1 VSKSFSRSRRSV
13 LRGSVAGA
21 AAALL
26 AGVLPASKLRAADLP
41 EVSED
46 DPTAKGL
53 KYVADATKSAR
64 PDASQLCN
72 NCRYY
77 KGAASAA
84 KAPCDL
90 FPGKSVNGNGWCSA
104 WMKK

>member
-1 VSKSFSRSRRSV
+1 MSKSFSSSRRSV
-13 LRGSVAGA
+13 LRGSFAAA

-26 AGVLPASKLRAADLP
+26 AAVLPASRARAADAP

-53 KYVADATKSAR
+53 KYVADATKSER
-64 PDASQLCN
+64 PDASQFCH
-72 NCRYY
+72 NCRYF
-77 KGAASAA
+77 KGASGAGTG
-84 KAPCDL
+84 PCDI
-90 FPGKSVNGNGWCSA
+90 FPAKSVNGNGWCSA

>member
-1 VSKSFSRSRRSV
+1 VSNSFSKSRRSV
-13 LRGSVAGA
+13 LRGSLAGA
-21 AAALL
+21 AAALV
-26 AGVLPASKLRAADLP
+26 AGVLPTSTLRAADAP

-53 KYVADATKSAR
+53 KYVADATQSER
-64 PDASQLCN
+64 QDSSQFCH
-72 NCRYY
+72 NCRYF
-77 KGAASAA
+77 KGDAGAA

-90 FPGKSVNGNGWCSA
+90 FPGKAVNGNGWCSA

>member
-1 VSKSFSRSRRSV
+1 MSKSFFSSRRNV
-13 LRGSVAGA
+13 LRGCAAG

-26 AGVLPASKLRAADLP
+26 ASALPASQLHAADAP

-53 KYVADATKSAR
+53 KYVHDASKSER
-64 PDASQLCN
+64 PDASQFCH
-72 NCRYY
+72 NCLYF
-77 KGAASAA
+77 KGAADAG

>member
-1 VSKSFSRSRRSV
+1 VSKAFSRSRRNV

-21 AAALL
+21 AALL
-26 AGVLPASKLRAADLP
+26 AGVLPALRLRAADTP

-53 KYVADATKSAR
+53 KYVYDASKSER
-64 PDASQLCN
+64 PDASQFCH
-72 NCRYY
+72 NCRYF
-77 KGAASAA
+77 KGAADAG

>member
-1 VSKSFSRSRRSV
+1 MLRSSF
-13 LRGSVAGA
+13 AGA
-21 AAALL
+21 AAAVL
-26 AGVLPASKLRAADLP
+26 AGMLPASRGHAADPP

-64 PDASQLCN
+64 TDMNAFCH
-72 NCRYY
+72 NCRYF
-77 KGAASAA
+77 KGAADAP

-90 FPGKSVNGNGWCSA
+90 FGGKAVNGQGWCSA

>member
-1 VSKSFSRSRRSV
+1 MSKSISRRSV

-26 AGVLPASKLRAADLP
+26 AGALPSQTRAADAP
-41 EVSED
+41 QVSED

-64 PDASQLCN
+64 PDASQFCH
-72 NCRYY
+72 NCRYF
-77 KGAASAA
+77 KAASGASTG
-84 KAPCDL
+84 PCDL

>member
-1 VSKSFSRSRRSV
+1 MNKPFCSSRRNL

-26 AGVLPASKLRAADLP
+26 ASVLPCSAARAADAP

-53 KYVADATKSAR
+53 KYVADATKSER
-64 PDASQLCN
+64 PDASQFCH
-72 NCRYY
+72 NCRYF
-77 KGAASAA
+77 KGAADAGA
-84 KAPCDL
+84 GPCDI
-90 FPGKSVNGNGWCSA
+90 FPGKSVKGNGWCSA

>member
-1 VSKSFSRSRRSV
+1 VSKSFSSSRRSV
-13 LRGSVAGA
+13 LRSSFAGA

-26 AGVLPASKLRAADLP
+26 AGVLPASRAHSADAP

-53 KYVADATKSAR
+53 KYVADATKSERTDQSAF
-64 PDASQLCN
+64 CH
-72 NCRYY
+72 NCRYF
-77 KGAASAA
+77 KGAADAA

-90 FPGKSVNGNGWCSA
+90 FGGKAVNGKGWCSA

>member
-1 VSKSFSRSRRSV
+1 M
-13 LRGSVAGA
+13 
-21 AAALL
+21 LL
-26 AGVLPASKLRAADLP
+26 AGVLPSMGRAADAP

-53 KYVADATKSAR
+53 KYVADASRAER
-64 PDASQLCN
+64 PDASAFCH

-77 KGAASAA
+77 KGAADAA
-84 KAPCDL
+84 KAPCEL
-90 FPGKSVNGNGWCSA
+90 FGNKAVNGNGWCTA

>member
-1 VSKSFSRSRRSV
+1 VSNSFSSSRRSV
-13 LRGSVAGA
+13 LRGSVA
-21 AAALL
+21 ALL
-26 AGVLPASKLRAADLP
+26 AGALPAPQLRAADAP

-53 KYVADATKSAR
+53 KYVADATKSER
-64 PDASQLCN
+64 PDQTQFCH
-72 NCRYY
+72 NCRYF
-77 KGAASAA
+77 KGAADAA

-90 FPGKSVNGNGWCSA
+90 FGGKAVNGKGWCSA

>member
-1 VSKSFSRSRRSV
+1 M
-13 LRGSVAGA
+13 LRGSVAAA

-26 AGVLPASKLRAADLP
+26 AGALPASEARAADAP

-53 KYVADATKSAR
+53 KYVADASKSER
-64 PDASQLCN
+64 PDASQFCH
-72 NCRYY
+72 NCRYF
-77 KGAASAA
+77 KGASGGSVG
-84 KAPCDL
+84 PCDI
-90 FPGKSVNGNGWCSA
+90 FPGKSVKGNGWCSA